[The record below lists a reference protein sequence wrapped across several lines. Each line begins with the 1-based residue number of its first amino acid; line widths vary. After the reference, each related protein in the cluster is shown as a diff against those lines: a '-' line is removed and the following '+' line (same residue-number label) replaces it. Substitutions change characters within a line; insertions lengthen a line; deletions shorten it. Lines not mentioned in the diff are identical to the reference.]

1 LTINLNRDDKFEY
14 QKIRNKMIKD
24 SELFELEHTFLGEG
38 FELDGDDIIT
48 DED

>member
-1 LTINLNRDDKFEY
+1 MTINLNKGDKFEY

-24 SELFELEHTFLGEG
+24 SELFELEYTFLGEG

>member
-1 LTINLNRDDKFEY
+1 LTINLNKGDKFEY

-24 SELFELEHTFLGEG
+24 SELFELEYTFLGEG

>member
-1 LTINLNRDDKFEY
+1 MTISLNKVDNFEY
-14 QKIRNKMIKD
+14 QKNSKMIKD
-24 SELFELEHTFLGEG
+24 SDLFELENTFLGEG